1 MSAVSHGTRHLRQGI
16 GIQYKH
22 GSTPLSTSRSIHIP
36 AFTPH
41 QTSSAPS
48 TAQRIFSQTRTFF
61 SRFASHLTAPGFTH
75 SSVTAPAPVHAQ
87 SLLRPVHY
95 HSSAQSIKAGFS
107 LPVKHALYR
116 PLSAPRLPR
125 PPVVSPNVTHVGLGT
140 ARAFHS
146 GRPIFQN
153 MVDNVP
159 IATRALWEAEWDVK
173 MKKKTAR
180 KMRRASEM
188 VTPKSQEMLKPKPQS
203 IVTETQREQA
213 DASELEV
220 YFPLEP
226 TPAVATHILVPL
238 APTPTARLPLSS
250 RTAGSTAHPLL
261 QIPELSSIHYSHH
274 LHSLRVSTLFA
285 RLDAANVWG

>member
-1 MSAVSHGTRHLRQGI
+1 
-16 GIQYKH
+16 
-22 GSTPLSTSRSIHIP
+22 
-36 AFTPH
+36 
-41 QTSSAPS
+41 
-48 TAQRIFSQTRTFF
+48 
-61 SRFASHLTAPGFTH
+61 
-75 SSVTAPAPVHAQ
+75 
-87 SLLRPVHY
+87 
-95 HSSAQSIKAGFS
+95 
-107 LPVKHALYR
+107 
-116 PLSAPRLPR
+116 
-125 PPVVSPNVTHVGLGT
+125 VGLGT

-180 KMRRASEM
+180 KMRRVSEM

-203 IVTETQREQA
+203 IVAETQSEQA

-261 QIPELSSIHYSHH
+261 PIPELSSIHYSHH

-285 RLDAANVWG
+285 RLDTAN